1 MAKVKLLVGR
11 LIALALAAL
20 MLWSMLGCNRHYIAY
35 GDSITEGCGDC
46 LNNRSCV
53 DCDGYP
59 PKLESLLSIA
69 SDYTY
74 YIHNEGKKGKTA
86 AWGKDNIQTVLDKED
101 YAKATHVLIQFG
113 TNDALNNVLVSTF
126 KDNMQA
132 IINKT
137 QQEKKT
143 PLLAKIPIGYGQCSS
158 LQHCDPYPDPQTAP
172 ANKLIRDYN
181 VAIDELVR
189 ENQIRVS
196 SGCLLNPPDFY
207 AYFEATG
214 VDAQG
219 KSPEFDDRLHP
230 NTQGYQAMA
239 QLWMNALWEGRYTW
253 RNMGGGVYYSPAI
266 GADGTVYIG
275 VNEALYAFSADGAQ
289 RWSIEIGTPSVTGS
303 PAIGADGTIYVGSAN
318 GDVHAISPD
327 GAEKPNWPF
336 RASGSDG
343 TAYAATTS
351 PAIAADGTVYI
362 GTTNG
367 DVHAISPDGAEK
379 PNWPFHTGAAIKSS
393 PAIGMDGT
401 IYIGSDD
408 GKIYALNPDGSEKWS
423 HETGDRVRSSP
434 AIGVEGTIYIG
445 SDDGMVYAIDSTGRR
460 QWSYQTGSCVRSSPA
475 IGSGG
480 TIYVGSDD
488 GKVHAI
494 NSDGTARANWDFET
508 GMWVRSSPAIARDGT
523 IFVGSND
530 SYIYVINADATLRC
544 KLQTDLE
551 EVESSAA
558 IGPNGMVYIGD
569 VAGRFYT
576 IRSSSSGLA
585 DSPWPMFRHD
595 LQNTGRAGGP

>member
-1 MAKVKLLVGR
+1 MAQVKLLVGR
-11 LIALALAAL
+11 LIALTLAAL
-20 MLWSMLGCNRHYIAY
+20 MLCSMLGCNRHYIAY

-46 LNNRSCV
+46 LDNQYCRTCE
-53 DCDGYP
+53 GYP
-59 PKLESLLSIA
+59 PKLDSLIYSD

-74 YIHNEGKKGKTA
+74 DIHNEGVRGRTA
-86 AWGKDNIQTVLDKED
+86 AEGAANIQAVLNNPD
-101 YAKATHVLIQFG
+101 YANATHVLIQFG
-113 TNDALNNVLVSTF
+113 TNDATDNVTASDF
-126 KDNMQA
+126 KANMQA
-132 IINKT
+132 IINIT
-137 QQEKKT
+137 LQASKT
-143 PLLAKIPIGYGQCSS
+143 PLLAKVPLGYGEC
-158 LQHCDPYPDPQTAP
+158 LRGCDPYPDPHDAP
-172 ANKLIRDYN
+172 ANELISEYN
-181 VAIDELVR
+181 EAIYELVR

-207 AYFEATG
+207 AYFESTG

-219 KSPEFDDRLHP
+219 KSPKFDDFWHP
-230 NTQGYQAMA
+230 NAQGYQAMA
-239 QLWMNALWEGRYTW
+239 RLWMNALSEGRYTW

-289 RWSIEIGTPSVTGS
+289 KWSIAIGAPSVTGS
-303 PAIGADGTIYVGSAN
+303 PAIGVDGTIYIGSAN
-318 GDVHAISPD
+318 GDVHAISPSGD
-327 GAEKPNWPF
+327 EKPNWPF

-351 PAIAADGTVYI
+351 PAIAADGTIYI

-367 DVHAISPDGAEK
+367 DVHAINPDGDEK
-379 PNWPFHTGAAIKSS
+379 LNWPFQTGDAIKSS
-393 PAIGMDGT
+393 PAIARDGT
-401 IYIGSDD
+401 IYIGSYD
-408 GKIYALNPDGSEKWS
+408 GKVYALNPNGSKKWS
-423 HETGDRVRSSP
+423 FQTGNLVISSP
-434 AIGVEGTIYIG
+434 AVGKDGTIYIG
-445 SDDGMVYAIDSTGRR
+445 SDDGMVYAIHPDGG
-460 QWSYQTGSCVRSSPA
+460 QLWSYQTGSRVRSSAA
-475 IGSGG
+475 IGSDG

-494 NSDGTARANWDFET
+494 NSNGRARANWVFET
-508 GMWVRSSPAIARDGT
+508 EMWVRSSPAIARDGT

-558 IGPNGMVYIGD
+558 IGPNGMVYIGGVD
-569 VAGRFYT
+569 GRFYT

-585 DSPWPMFRHD
+585 ASPWPMFRHD